1 MLRMQNITGKNIQ
14 SIRRN
19 KNLTQEDLAIR
30 LQIHGLGHTR
40 STIAKIENGL
50 RRVTDIELQVMAKA
64 LDVSVDVFFEDG

>member
-1 MLRMQNITGKNIQ
+1 MLCMQNITGKNIQ
-14 SIRRN
+14 SIRKN

-50 RRVTDIELQVMAKA
+50 RRVTDIELQVIAKA
-64 LDVSVDVFFEDG
+64 LEVSVDVFFEDG

>member
-1 MLRMQNITGKNIQ
+1 MQNITGKNIQ
-14 SIRRN
+14 SIRKN
-19 KNLTQEDLAIR
+19 KNLTQEDLAIQ

-64 LDVSVDVFFEDG
+64 LEVSVDVFFEDD

>member
-14 SIRRN
+14 SIRKN

-64 LDVSVDVFFEDG
+64 LEVSVDVFFEDD

>member
-1 MLRMQNITGKNIQ
+1 MQNITGKNIQ
-14 SIRRN
+14 SIRKN

-50 RRVTDIELQVMAKA
+50 RRVTDIELQVIAKA
-64 LDVSVDVFFEDG
+64 LEVSVDVFFEDG

>member
-1 MLRMQNITGKNIQ
+1 MQNITGKNIQ
-14 SIRRN
+14 SIRKN
-19 KNLTQEDLAIR
+19 KNLTQEALAIR

-64 LDVSVDVFFEDG
+64 LEVSVDVFFEDD

>member
-1 MLRMQNITGKNIQ
+1 MLGMQNITGKNIQ
-14 SIRRN
+14 SIRKN

-50 RRVTDIELQVMAKA
+50 RRVTDIELQVIAKA
-64 LDVSVDVFFEDG
+64 LEVSVDVFFEDG